1 MMNGETLKERRE
13 LAALTQAQLAKLL
26 DLHAVT
32 ISNYERGAAVIPVV
46 LELALDKILSE
57 RAVWIFL
64 SIE

>member
-1 MMNGETLKERRE
+1 MNGETLKERRE

-46 LELALDKILSE
+46 LELALDKILSD
-57 RAVWIFL
+57 RA
-64 SIE
+64 S